1 MGDEKP
7 QFKTLTV
14 SAVQDYT
21 PYLIDELSF
30 DNF

>member
-1 MGDEKP
+1 MGDEK
-7 QFKTLTV
+7 QFKTLTL